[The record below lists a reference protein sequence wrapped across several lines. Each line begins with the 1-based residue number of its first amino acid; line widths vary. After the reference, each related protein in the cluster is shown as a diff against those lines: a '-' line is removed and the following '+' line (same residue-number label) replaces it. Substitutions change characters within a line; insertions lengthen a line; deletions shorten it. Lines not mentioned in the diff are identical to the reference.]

1 MSNSFHI
8 AVSLYRELAKSSR
21 YFTNGIASGIFTTCN
36 QKKLLLKQL
45 LCDSNFRFE
54 IYTISSSISS
64 HFYEGEQV
72 FDSKSDNKED
82 IDVVSSGEYI
92 LKIITPQNE
101 LGAFYRN
108 VDDWLERKN
117 GALDEVCFEQLF
129 YLVEEDEIS
138 STPGN
143 VINTTKSYYDF
154 TDALKKI
161 ADYHDE
167 KSKKDR
173 STKLVFV
180 VPTKESNVSS
190 TITIDTS
197 LSSNIFELDVPNA
210 DFLFGIANDVEQK
223 SINSAER
230 LAVLK
235 ISIVDIVKELDSS
248 RDSTIIFIVKNW
260 NYLLEVYHSSW
271 ENYLNGFSF
280 HKLKAEL
287 EEQKTI
293 FAQKLSDAVIG
304 LSGKLLSIPL
314 SIGALGFLDKPDEVT
329 TIKFIMYYVSAFI
342 LTYTVRSSIL
352 IQYDCLDTIR
362 TAYESVFEKKNNKIE
377 KTNKSLVLL
386 IENNLT
392 QLDLVFVRLKN
403 KIRWYLAI
411 SWLPIL
417 VLEIFH
423 LTSNYDALLN
433 FYSEIYV
440 RYNSSFEIFIRHVE
454 LFFYNSPV

>member
-1 MSNSFHI
+1 M
-8 AVSLYRELAKSSR
+8 
-21 YFTNGIASGIFTTCN
+21 
-36 QKKLLLKQL
+36 
-45 LCDSNFRFE
+45 
-54 IYTISSSISS
+54 
-64 HFYEGEQV
+64 
-72 FDSKSDNKED
+72 
-82 IDVVSSGEYI
+82 
-92 LKIITPQNE
+92 
-101 LGAFYRN
+101 
-108 VDDWLERKN
+108 
-117 GALDEVCFEQLF
+117 CFEQLF